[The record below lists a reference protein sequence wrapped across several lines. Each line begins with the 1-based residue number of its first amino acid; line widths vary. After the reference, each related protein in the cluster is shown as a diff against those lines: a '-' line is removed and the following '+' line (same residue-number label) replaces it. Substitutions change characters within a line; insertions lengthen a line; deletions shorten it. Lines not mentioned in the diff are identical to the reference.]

1 MNLCRLS
8 RPARSLV
15 YEKSK
20 TVMEHL
26 SSYKSQMWCVRVK
39 MWVQP
44 TFLQHRIEEENA
56 GRKKLLNLKRRN
68 KCSPSLFP
76 HVLCCL
82 SPGSH
87 HGESMLMQHYWFIFS
102 AHIKHKQRND
112 GSICGW
118 IENHPLM
125 TMHLFSHHR
134 VYSTHLLVC
143 LFYFFKQ

>member
-44 TFLQHRIEEENA
+44 IFLQHRIEEENA
-56 GRKKLLNLKRRN
+56 GSKKLLNLKRRN

-87 HGESMLMQHYWFIFS
+87 HGESILMQHYWFILYNILSKKKKRWVDFWMNREP
-102 AHIKHKQRND
+102 AFDDQKVWQ
-112 GSICGW
+112 C
-118 IENHPLM
+118 
-125 TMHLFSHHR
+125 TYSHQK

-143 LFYFFKQ
+143 LF